1 MPHLVW
7 QFPDIKDIYPG
18 SINVSL
24 EKPLRILTYD
34 YTTLPTPCWDADDRN
49 PGRWVSER
57 FGFLE
62 IKFEYPVGGPPH
74 RAWFFDCHNLA
85 YHNDPVRFEIISE
98 KIDNLPRDRCLP
110 LQPLEK
116 FWLNVLHPVSDNL
129 GASFLWVAAPSP
141 SSDIA
146 RKNYRAIFHVLP
158 EKHANKHAQR
168 SGASV
173 AKPCSHLSPVVG

>member
-1 MPHLVW
+1 MV
-7 QFPDIKDIYPG
+7 
-18 SINVSL
+18 
-24 EKPLRILTYD
+24 
-34 YTTLPTPCWDADDRN
+34 
-49 PGRWVSER
+49 
-57 FGFLE
+57 
-62 IKFEYPVGGPPH
+62 
-74 RAWFFDCHNLA
+74 
-85 YHNDPVRFEIISE
+85 
-98 KIDNLPRDRCLP
+98 
-110 LQPLEK
+110 
-116 FWLNVLHPVSDNL
+116 NVLHPVSDNL